1 MKKEGKSSALLRF
14 KIGEG
19 VEVSSDDDGYKGAWF
34 PATFV
39 KKAGSRNRFVIQ
51 YREFTEEGR
60 PNTKLREIV
69 EVPHIRPQPPDL
81 NGQSFCINEVV
92 DAYDRDGWWKGVVK
106 AIRPRSKKYVV
117 YFENTNEQR
126 EYYLKH
132 LRVHQV
138 WTDGNWVKASDT
150 EDVGLNE
157 LNPSSPQLSSKNPVS
172 IGLESA
178 RRSTRANKNRSK
190 ARVSK
195 HSGECKVDEQCG
207 NLQSAGSLSAKTV
220 VNISS
225 ESARRSTRAN
235 KNRTE
240 TRNSKLS
247 GERKADEQGGNLQ
260 AVGSLSTKNPVNTS
274 LESARRFTRA
284 SKNQSETRVS
294 QHSGECK
301 VEEQCGNL
309 KAAGSKSS
317 KRKREGKQQSNYDT
331 TLRKKCPNEKGLEVT
346 GAENEEK
353 IRESVAVDNL
363 QAVGSQLTSKSSKR
377 KRESKD
383 QSNYDNSCKKKCPNE
398 KGLEVTGAED
408 EDKGLEVNEVEDE
421 EKQRESVA
429 VGPIG
434 DLHENPGSPAEV
446 ETMTVSMPYIE
457 YVDQNLCSR
466 YDTPVIR
473 GKGTLKQ
480 IQLLAYHT
488 VLEAMYLQ
496 NNLDWNGEMLL
507 TNLRDVFQISNEEH
521 AKELKCV
528 TSIQ

>member
-1 MKKEGKSSALLRF
+1 MMKKEGKSSALLGF

-19 VEVSSDDDGYKGAWF
+19 VEVSSDEAGFKGAWF

-51 YREFTEEGR
+51 YREFTEEGK

-69 EVPHIRPQPPDL
+69 DVPHIRPQPPDL

-92 DAYDRDGWWKGVVK
+92 DAYDRHGWWKGVVK

-117 YFENTNEQR
+117 YFQNTSEQR
-126 EYYLKH
+126 EYNLKH

-157 LNPSSPQLSSKNPVS
+157 LNPCSPQLSSKNPVS

-178 RRSTRANKNRSK
+178 RRSTRANKNR
-190 ARVSK
+190 
-195 HSGECKVDEQCG
+195 
-207 NLQSAGSLSAKTV
+207 
-220 VNISS
+220 
-225 ESARRSTRAN
+225 ARRSTRAN

-240 TRNSKLS
+240 TRDSKLS

-284 SKNQSETRVS
+284 YKNQSETRVS

-301 VEEQCGNL
+301 VDEQFGNL

-317 KRKREGKQQSNYDT
+317 KRKRESKQQSNYDT
-331 TLRKKCPNEKGLEVT
+331 SCKKKCPNEKGLEVT
-346 GAENEEK
+346 DAENEEK
-353 IRESVAVDNL
+353 LRESVAVDNL

-398 KGLEVTGAED
+398 KGLEVTGAEDEDKGLEVTGAED

-457 YVDQNLCSR
+457 YVDQNLCSL

-480 IQLLAYHT
+480 IQLLAYHS
-488 VLEAMYLQ
+488 VLEALYLQ
-496 NNLDWNGEMLL
+496 NNFDWKREMLL